1 MTESES
7 QIEKTTS
14 MLETIQNYIFSKK
27 GLYLAVAIA
36 LAVGIYFYMNQN
48 KKEES
53 KNDNN
58 IENNQLPLPQP
69 QLNQQQMMQ
78 QQMMQ
83 QQMMQQQMMQQQG
96 MPQQGMPQQGMP
108 QQGMPQQA
116 VVNRPTQVEFA
127 PELLADLKK
136 QNITPEQYLYMLQQ
150 RGELPPGE
158 LPKVVDSAQKN
169 MNQEQ
174 VVEDVNSLSDIHK
187 IEDDEEDE
195 DNNLRNQDLTNE
207 EMESIKKKL
216 EKLNYNQ
223 SRN

>member
-14 MLETIQNYIFSKK
+14 MLETIQNYILSKK
-27 GLYLAVAIA
+27 GIYLAVAIA
-36 LAVGIYFYMNQN
+36 LAIGIYFYMNQN
-48 KKEES
+48 KKDES
-53 KNDNN
+53 KNENK

-69 QLNQQQMMQ
+69 QLTQQQMMQ

-83 QQMMQQQMMQQQG
+83 QQMMQQQM

-158 LPKVVDSAQKN
+158 LPKVVNSAQKDLS
-169 MNQEQ
+169 QEQ
-174 VVEDVNSLSDIHK
+174 VVEDTNSLSDIHK

-195 DNNLRNQDLTNE
+195 DNNVRNQDLTNE